1 MLRNE
6 REEHMIKIMFLCCI
20 LIWNIQSQI
29 TISGNVK
36 DKSGNALKDVILTL
50 ERYTTTTLTD
60 ATGNYSLYALS
71 VNKKAPAAKA
81 ISDFS
86 IKNGKIIPDA
96 GLPGTIS
103 IEAFNINGVRIHAS
117 TLTSKEGLSGIPL
130 PKSNPGSMTIL
141 RIKSN
146 KFISMWKQSCGQYN
160 LVHMTPV
167 SYSSSVGRNAA
178 VSIDTLRA
186 TKAGYKAVRL
196 PVNTA
201 SGIINFIL
209 DSLKSEI
216 GSNPIDDGSADR
228 IAKYGVNQYFW
239 GDLEGKDK
247 PIVMITHAVSADAV
261 DIQVVFNP
269 WFFDLTYGTNALGW
283 KHTYEQLVKSDHV
296 AIDIQNGNKEIV
308 FSGKLDLI
316 TASAKSP
323 SGYACLGPFG
333 GDGAISTGNPA
344 DIISYG
350 SSLDDNIN
358 YYGYHLFK
366 NSPKTDTMYTPDPL
380 YPNWQFYPIYR
391 ISLKKSAFGQSGY
404 GSVQMSYCHASP
416 SKDKETVNV
425 TEKLPPLTG
434 TPQDPFR
441 YYTPNLTVVKI
452 PPVDTIPYGGVD

>member
-1 MLRNE
+1 MN
-6 REEHMIKIMFLCCI
+6 KILFLCCI

-29 TISGNVK
+29 AISGNVT

-50 ERYTTTTLTD
+50 ERYTATSLTD
-60 ATGNYSLYALS
+60 ATGNYSIYALS
-71 VNKKAPAAKA
+71 VNKKAPAATT

-86 IKNGKIIPDA
+86 IKSGKIIPDEDLT
-96 GLPGTIS
+96 GPIS
-103 IEAFNINGVRIHAS
+103 IEAFNINGVRINSS
-117 TLTSKEGLSGIPL
+117 TLTLKEGLSGIPL
-130 PKSNPGSMTIL
+130 PKGSHGSINIL
-141 RIKSN
+141 RIKSEN
-146 KFISMWKQSCGQYN
+146 YISLWKQSCGQYN
-160 LVHMTPV
+160 LVHITSV
-167 SYSSSVGRNAA
+167 SHSSFARRNAA

-201 SGIINFIL
+201 NGVINFIL

-239 GDLEGKDK
+239 GELDGRDM

-283 KHTYEQLVKSDHV
+283 KHTYQQLVKSDHV
-296 AIDIQNGNKEIV
+296 ALDIQNGNKESV

-316 TASAKSP
+316 SPSAKSP

-333 GDGAISTGNPA
+333 GDGTISTGNPA

-358 YYGYHLFK
+358 YYGYHLFE

-391 ISLKKSAFGQSGY
+391 ISLKKSAFGESGY
-404 GSVQMSYCHASP
+404 GSVQMTYCHASP

-425 TEKLPPLTG
+425 TEKTPPLTG
-434 TPQDPFR
+434 TPGDPFR
-441 YYTPNLTVVKI
+441 YYTPKLTIIKI
-452 PPVDTIPYGGVD
+452 PPVDTIPNGGVD